1 MNLFLNLDT
10 HVELMNKR
18 LVIIQAAGL
27 GYDFVRKTNASGG
40 LGLDFHPL
48 ESVFPAVTCTA
59 QASFRTAMPPA
70 SHGMVAN
77 GLFHRDLRK
86 PLLWE
91 QSSSLITGPRIW
103 EAFRA
108 RGKKVALL
116 FWQQSLGE
124 TVDILLSPAPVHKHG
139 GGMVQSVYSQPAG
152 LYESLCKKLGARF
165 QLHRYWG
172 PLASATSSHWIAKA
186 TAALLDDPAA
196 APDLCLTYLPALD
209 YDLQRH
215 GPDHPSAKRALE
227 ALFRQIT
234 LIREAAERNGYD
246 VILFGDYAIAPVS
259 QALFP
264 NRALHDAGLF
274 RTRSVAGK
282 LYPDFHTSAAFA
294 MVDHEIAHVYV
305 KQKSSIPAVRATL
318 AALPGVSA
326 LLNSDEQQA
335 AGLAHPNCGDL
346 VLMSE
351 PGAWFAYPW
360 WTSKREAPDY
370 ASHVDIHNKP
380 GYDPCELF
388 FGWPPIS
395 VSQDTSRI
403 KGSHGRTGPGRE
415 AAWAAT
421 IPFPVPPKSL
431 LDLAQ
436 YVRQHLATIP

>member
-1 MNLFLNLDT
+1 
-10 HVELMNKR
+10 MNKK

-27 GYDFVRKTNASGG
+27 GYNFIRKSQGTLWQG
-40 LGLDFHPL
+40 LEFHPI
-48 ESVFPAVTCTA
+48 ECVFPAVTCSA
-59 QASFRTAMPPA
+59 QASFRTASPPA

-77 GLFHRDLRK
+77 GLFHRELRR

-91 QSSSLITGPRIW
+91 QSSALVSGPRIW
-103 EAFRA
+103 ESYRA

-124 TVDILLSPAPVHKHG
+124 PVDMLLSPAPVHKHG

-152 LYESLCKKLGARF
+152 LYEAVCKKLGKRF

-172 PLASATSSHWIAKA
+172 PIASAASSDWIARA
-186 TAALLDDPAA
+186 TATILDDPNS

-215 GPDHPSAKRALE
+215 GPDHAAAKRALGSLLE
-227 ALFRQIT
+227 QIT
-234 LIREAAERNGYD
+234 VIREAASRNQYE
-246 VILFGDYAIAPVS
+246 VVVFGDYAIAPVS
-259 QALFP
+259 HAVFP
-264 NRALHDAGLF
+264 NVALHDAGLF
-274 RTRSVAGK
+274 KTRIVDGM

-294 MVDHEIAHVYV
+294 MVDHEIAHVYL
-305 KQKSSIPAVRATL
+305 KDKASAPAVRMAL
-318 AALPGVSA
+318 AKLSDIAQVLGP
-326 LLNSDEQQA
+326 DEQRT
-335 AGLAHPNCGDL
+335 AGVDHPNCGDL
-346 VLMSE
+346 VLVAE

-360 WTSKREAPDY
+360 WTSRKCAPDY

-403 KGSHGRTGPGRE
+403 KGSHGRTGSGRM
-415 AAWAAT
+415 AAMAST
-421 IPFPVPPKSL
+421 IPFPHPPQTL
-431 LDLAQ
+431 LDLAESVQ
-436 YVRQHLATIP
+436 EHLDTIP

>member
-1 MNLFLNLDT
+1 
-10 HVELMNKR
+10 MNKK

-27 GYDFVRKTNASGG
+27 GYDFFRKSQGTSWQ
-40 LGLDFHPL
+40 GLDFFPI

-59 QASFRTAMPPA
+59 QASFRTAVPPTA
-70 SHGMVAN
+70 HGMVAN
-77 GLFHRDLRK
+77 GLFHRELRK

-91 QSSSLITGPRIW
+91 QSCALVSGPRIW
-103 EAFRA
+103 ESFRA

-124 TVDILLSPAPVHKHG
+124 AVDILLSPAPVHKHG

-152 LYESLCKKLGARF
+152 LYQSLCSKLGKRF

-172 PLASATSSHWIAKA
+172 PLASATSSGWIADA
-186 TAALLDDPAA
+186 TSAILDDPAS

-215 GPDHPSAKRALE
+215 GPDHPSAKRALD
-227 ALFRQIT
+227 ALLGQIAT
-234 LIREAAERNGYD
+234 IRAAAERNNYG
-246 VILFGDYAIAPVS
+246 IIIFGDYAIAPAS
-259 QALFP
+259 QAIFP
-264 NRALHDAGLF
+264 NVALHDAGLF
-274 RTRSVAGK
+274 RTRAVEGM

-294 MVDHEIAHVYV
+294 MVDHEIAHVYL
-305 KQKSSIPAVRATL
+305 KDKSSDPAVRTAL
-318 AALPGVSA
+318 AKLPQIARILGPV
-326 LLNSDEQQA
+326 EQRE
-335 AGLAHPNCGDL
+335 AGIDHPNCGDL
-346 VLMSE
+346 VLMAT

-360 WTSKREAPDY
+360 WTSRKTAPDY

-403 KGSHGRTGPGRE
+403 RGSHGLAGPGRLC
-415 AAWAAT
+415 AMAST
-421 IPFPVPPKSL
+421 IPFTDPPKSL
-431 LDLAQ
+431 MELAMKVQ
-436 YVRQHLATIP
+436 QHLDTIA